1 MSIPGT
7 RHAVVDPKGDFA
19 LLVPVGDDL
28 HENVLSMD
36 HWDFITFPALTTTTI
51 NNPCGGEATNST

>member
-36 HWDFITFPALTTTTI
+36 HEDFITSPTLTTTTI
-51 NNPCGGEATNST
+51 NNLCGGKIPNST